1 MEPWKAK
8 VDTGSVAEN
17 TLRKGSRTEKVNRSR
32 KQYMK
37 RFTTLCLLA
46 LCLAACSSAENR
58 AVRYYESG
66 KKLLAA
72 RDAQRAAIEF
82 KNAVRLK
89 KDMLPAW
96 RGLAEA
102 DELDHRWAELVPVL
116 RTIVELD
123 PKDVDA
129 KLKLANLLLYGGAAD
144 QALATVKDLDDTA
157 NANILALKA
166 AIFYKLKDATNAV
179 REAQAALKID
189 PKNIDAMMVVAAD
202 RLQNGDAQGALQILD
217 SDSMAHVK
225 DLGVQLFKIKI
236 FQQLGDLPQVES
248 ILQKLIEL
256 YPQEVA
262 FRRQLVKFY
271 MDQHRPDDAEKELRA
286 IVAADPQNS
295 DAVLDLVRF
304 LYASK
309 GVTVARAEL
318 VARIN
323 AGGKVFPYQMA
334 LADLDYNQGKV
345 GESIKL
351 LETLAK
357 DTSFADQALAA
368 KIKLAELDLRQKNID
383 AADALVAEVL
393 QSDGRN
399 TNGLRLRALIRMER
413 SQLEPAISDLRTALN
428 DQPRSTELMQLLA
441 TAYERK
447 GSIELAEKQF
457 ADALKVSD
465 YDPNVGLT
473 YVAFLRRR
481 GGVQRAEDVLSD
493 LASRRPN
500 NVAILSVLAEV
511 KLQLRDWVGAQDIS
525 EAIRRIGGSNGIADQ
540 ILGAALGGQNK
551 YDASIAAFQNAV
563 ADTPLAVQPMVLL
576 VRELLRTK
584 QTDRAV
590 TFLQAILKTNPAN
603 ADALVLLGSVQL
615 VNNSPNQALQSFT
628 AAIQKQP
635 QNAAGYRALADLYL
649 SQNNKDAA
657 LKVIQD
663 GLKQQPDSVVLHM
676 SSAGIL
682 ELQRDYDGAIAE
694 YQYVLAQQPSS
705 MIAANNLA
713 SLLSDHRGDK
723 ASLDQARALA
733 AVLRKSLVPQFK
745 DTLGWIS
752 YRQGDINAAVAQLE
766 DAAVALPDVA
776 LVHYHLGMAYVAVG
790 QNAKASNEFK
800 TALAKSPSS
809 DLAEDI
815 KTGLKKIATQ

>member
-1 MEPWKAK
+1 
-8 VDTGSVAEN
+8 
-17 TLRKGSRTEKVNRSR
+17 
-32 KQYMK
+32 MK
-37 RFTTLCLLA
+37 RFPILCLLA
-46 LCLAACSSAENR
+46 LCLGACSSAEKR
-58 AVRYYESG
+58 AERYYESG
-66 KKLLAA
+66 KKLLATH
-72 RDAQRAAIEF
+72 DVQRAAIEF

-144 QALATVKDLDDTA
+144 QALAIVKDLDDTA

-166 AIFYKLKDATNAV
+166 AIFYKLKDAANAV

-217 SDSMAHVK
+217 SDSTAHVK

-248 ILQKLIEL
+248 ILQRLIEL

-271 MDQHRPDDAEKELRA
+271 MDQRRPDDAEKELRA
-286 IVAADPQNS
+286 IVAADPQNA

-309 GVTVARAEL
+309 GATVARGEL
-318 VARIN
+318 AARID

-334 LADLDYNQGKV
+334 LADFDYSQGKFA
-345 GESIKL
+345 ESFKL
-351 LETLAK
+351 LQTLAK
-357 DTSFADQALAA
+357 DGSSADQALAA
-368 KIKLAELDLRQKNID
+368 KIKMAELDLRQKNID
-383 AADALVAEVL
+383 AADALVTEIL

-399 TNGLRLRALIRMER
+399 TSGLQLRALIHMER
-413 SQLEPAISDLRTALN
+413 GQLEPAISDFRAALN
-428 DQPRSTELMQLLA
+428 DQPRSAELMQLLA

-447 GSIELAEKQF
+447 GSIELAEKEF
-457 ADALKVSD
+457 ADALRASD

-493 LASRRPN
+493 LASRRPD
-500 NVAILSVLAEV
+500 NVAVLSVLAEV
-511 KLQLRDWVGAQDIS
+511 KLQLKDWAAAQDIS
-525 EAIRRIGGSNGIADQ
+525 EAIRRTGGSNGIADQ

-563 ADTPLAVQPMVLL
+563 ADTPSAVQPMVLL
-576 VRELLRTK
+576 VRELVRTK

-590 TFLQAILKTNPAN
+590 TFLQAILKANPAN

-615 VNNSPNQALQSFT
+615 MNNSPNQALQSFT

-649 SQNNKDAA
+649 SQNNRDAA
-657 LKVIQD
+657 LKAIQD

-682 ELQRDYDGAIAE
+682 ELQRDYNGAIAE

-713 SLLSDHRGDK
+713 SLLSDHRADK

-733 AVLRKSLVPQFK
+733 AVLRKSQVPQFK

-776 LVHYHLGMAYVAVG
+776 LIHYHLGMAYVAVS

-800 TALAKSPSS
+800 TALTKSPSS

-815 KTGLKKIATQ
+815 RTGLKKIATQ